1 MSKIIILVHLFLF
14 ASLFVTSYK
23 LQDTGKA
30 KVKGKVENHI
40 GNAAEAKAS
49 SGKAKEGQPITQ
61 KAEKKEGGSDYIF
74 GPIPGESSFT

>member
-1 MSKIIILVHLFLF
+1 MILVHLLLF
-14 ASLFVTSYK
+14 ASLFITSSN
-23 LQDTGKA
+23 A

>member
-30 KVKGKVENHI
+30 KVKGKVENQ
-40 GNAAEAKAS
+40 E
-49 SGKAKEGQPITQ
+49 AKEGEPITQ